1 MLLCFSQKGNNMKS
15 KQSQYQ
21 VVLKLCAAAVLGIG
35 AGSAGA
41 GVSAYMPATPAAQGI
56 ADQTDRII
64 VKYKDE
70 KAPLATKG
78 AGSIASRAAVQPLS
92 AARKAVLD
100 RAGQQF
106 GFLMKESHQIATGA
120 RVIKLDRKV
129 ALKDAAQVAAD
140 LAARDPDVEYAEPDR
155 IMRPLLTPNDSMY
168 SQQWDYFEATGGM
181 NLPAAWDKSTG
192 AGIRVAVIDTGYRPH
207 ADLSGQILA
216 GYDFISDATIANDGG
231 GRDSDASDPGDWT
244 AANECGSGEPASN
257 SSWHGTHVA
266 GTIAAL
272 TNNGSGV
279 AGVAYGAK
287 VVPVRVLGKC
297 GGYTSDIAD
306 GIIWASGGTVS
317 GVPAIA
323 ARAQVIN
330 MSLGGGGACDTTT
343 QNAINGARS
352 RGTVVVVAAGNES
365 QNASNSSPA
374 NCAGVITVAATNR
387 SGGRASYSN
396 YGTIVDVAAPGGDSG
411 AAILSTLNAG
421 TKAPGADSY
430 AGYMG
435 TSMAT
440 PHVAGVVALMLAKN
454 SALTPDDVEARLK
467 SSARAFPASCS
478 GCGAGIVNASAA
490 VDAAVGGGG
499 TTTGPTVSETE
510 SNNTISTA
518 NSVTT
523 SGTTVNGTFASSSDT
538 DYFVVQVPAGKTLSA
553 VMTPNASSDYDLY
566 IYNSAGTLLS
576 SSENGT
582 GTADSASSAN
592 TGSSTAARY
601 VRVVYYSGGTGA
613 TNGKYTLK
621 LSW

>member
-1 MLLCFSQKGNNMKS
+1 MKS
-15 KQSQYQ
+15 KQSKYPA
-21 VVLKLCAAAVLGIG
+21 VLKLCAAAILGLGLG
-35 AGSAGA
+35 AGAAVA
-41 GVSAYMPATPAAQGI
+41 GVAAQVPASPAAQGVAV

-64 VKYKDE
+64 VKYKDD
-70 KAPLATKG
+70 KAPVASKGG
-78 AGSIASRAAVQPLS
+78 AGSIAALAANAPLS

-106 GFLMKESHQIATGA
+106 GFLMKESHRIATGA

-129 ALKDAAQVAAD
+129 ALQDAAKVAAEV
-140 LAARDPDVEYAEPDR
+140 AARDPAVEYAEPDR
-155 IMRPLLTPNDSMY
+155 MMHPLLTPNDSMY

-181 NLPAAWDKSTG
+181 NMPAAWDKSTG

-216 GYDFISDATIANDGG
+216 GYDFISDTAVSNDGN

-244 AANECGSGEPASN
+244 AANECGSGQPASN

-272 TNNGSGV
+272 TNNGTGV
-279 AGVAYGAK
+279 AGIAYGAK
-287 VVPVRVLGKC
+287 IVPVRVLGKC

-317 GVPAIA
+317 GVPNIA

-374 NCAGVITVAATNR
+374 NCSGVITVAATNR

-421 TKAPGADSY
+421 TKGPGADSY
-430 AGYMG
+430 ASYMG

-454 SALTPDDVEARLK
+454 PALTPDDVEARLK

-490 VDAAVGGGG
+490 VDAAVGG

-510 SNNTISTA
+510 SNNTLSTA

-523 SGTTVNGTFASSSDT
+523 SGTTVNGALSSSSDT

-553 VMTPNASSDYDLY
+553 VLTPNSSSDYDLY
-566 IYNSAGTLLS
+566 IYNSAGTLLA

-582 GTADSASSAN
+582 GAVDSGSSAN
-592 TGSSTAARY
+592 TGNAASPRY

>member
-1 MLLCFSQKGNNMKS
+1 MKS
-15 KQSQYQ
+15 MQSKYP
-21 VVLKLCAAAVLGIG
+21 VVLKLCAAAAAIIGLG
-35 AGSAGA
+35 AGSAVA
-41 GVSAYMPATPAAQGI
+41 GVSAFVTATPAAQGV
-56 ADQTDRII
+56 AEQTDRII

-70 KAPLATKG
+70 KAPVASKGVMTALA
-78 AGSIASRAAVQPLS
+78 ASAPLS
-92 AARKAVLD
+92 SARKAVLD

-106 GFLMKESHQIATGA
+106 GFVMKELHKIGTGA

-129 ALKDAAQVAAD
+129 TLADAAQVAAD

-168 SQQWDYFEATGGM
+168 TQQWDLYETTGGM

-192 AGIRVAVIDTGYRPH
+192 SGIRVAVIDTGYRPH

-279 AGVAYGAK
+279 AGIAFGAK
-287 VVPVRVLGKC
+287 IVPVRVLGKC

-317 GVPAIA
+317 GVTNIA

-352 RGTVVVVAAGNES
+352 RGTVVVVAAGNEA

-374 NCAGVITVAATNR
+374 NCSGVITVAATNR

-396 YGTIVDVAAPGGDSG
+396 YGTIVDVAAPGGDTG

-421 TKAPGADSY
+421 TKGPGADSY

-454 SALTPDDVEARLK
+454 PALTPDDVESRLK
-467 SSARAFPASCS
+467 SSVRAFPASCS

-499 TTTGPTVSETE
+499 SSGPTVAETE
-510 SNNTISTA
+510 SNNTLGTA

-523 SGTTVNGTFASSSDT
+523 TGTTVNGALSATSDT
-538 DYFVVQVPAGKTLSA
+538 DYFVVQVPAGKTLNA
-553 VMTPNASSDYDLY
+553 VLTPNSSSDYDLY
-566 IYNSAGTLLS
+566 IYNSAGSQLATS
-576 SSENGT
+576 QNGT
-582 GTADSASSAN
+582 GAADSASSAN
-592 TGSSTAARY
+592 TGSTTAARY
-601 VRVVYYSGGTGA
+601 VRVVYYSGGSGA
-613 TNGKYTLK
+613 TSGKYTLK

>member
-1 MLLCFSQKGNNMKS
+1 MM
-15 KQSQYQ
+15 
-21 VVLKLCAAAVLGIG
+21 
-35 AGSAGA
+35 
-41 GVSAYMPATPAAQGI
+41 
-56 ADQTDRII
+56 
-64 VKYKDE
+64 
-70 KAPLATKG
+70 
-78 AGSIASRAAVQPLS
+78 
-92 AARKAVLD
+92 
-100 RAGQQF
+100 
-106 GFLMKESHQIATGA
+106 H
-120 RVIKLDRKV
+120 
-129 ALKDAAQVAAD
+129 
-140 LAARDPDVEYAEPDR
+140 
-155 IMRPLLTPNDSMY
+155 PLLTPNDSRY
-168 SQQWDYFEATGGM
+168 TEQWDFYETTGGM
-181 NLPAAWDKSTG
+181 RVPAAWDKATG
-192 AGIRVAVIDTGYRPH
+192 TGIRVAVIDTGYRPH
-207 ADLSGQILA
+207 ADLNGQIVA
-216 GYDFISDATIANDGG
+216 GYDFISDTAVSNDGN
-231 GRDSDASDPGDWT
+231 GRDSDAQDPGDWT
-244 AANECGSGEPASN
+244 AAGECGAGQPASN

-279 AGVAYGAK
+279 AGIAYGAK
-287 VVPVRVLGKC
+287 IVPVRVLGKC

-317 GVPAIA
+317 GVPNIA

-352 RGTVVVVAAGNES
+352 RGTVVVVAAGNEA

-374 NCAGVITVAATNR
+374 NCSGVITVAATNR

-454 SALTPDDVEARLK
+454 AALTPDEVEARLK

-490 VDAAVGGGG
+490 VDAATGSS
-499 TTTGPTVSETE
+499 TTTGPTVSEAE
-510 SNNTISTA
+510 SNNTLGTA

-523 SGTTVNGTFASSSDT
+523 TGTTVNGTMASSADT

-553 VMTPNASSDYDLY
+553 VLTPNASSDYDLA
-566 IYNSAGTLLS
+566 IYNNAGTQLAL
-576 SSENGT
+576 SENGA
-582 GTADSASSAN
+582 GAVDSASSAN
-592 TGSSTAARY
+592 TGSTTAARY
-601 VRVVYYSGGTGA
+601 VRVVYYSGGTGS
-613 TNGKYTLK
+613 TSGKYSLK

>member
-1 MLLCFSQKGNNMKS
+1 MKS
-15 KQSQYQ
+15 KQSMYPA
-21 VVLKLCAAAVLGIG
+21 VLKLCAAAVLGLG
-35 AGSAGA
+35 AGTAFA
-41 GVSAYMPATPAAQGI
+41 GVSANLQAAPAAQG
-56 ADQTDRII
+56 AVVGDKTDRII

-70 KAPLATKG
+70 QAPVAVKG
-78 AGSIASRAAVQPLS
+78 GASIASMAKAAATPMS
-92 AARKAVLD
+92 SARKAKLD

-106 GFLMKESHQIATGA
+106 GFLMKESHRIATGA
-120 RVIKLDRKV
+120 RVVKLDRKV
-129 ALKDAAQVAAD
+129 SLQDAAQVAAE

-155 IMRPLLTPNDSMY
+155 LLHPLMTPNDSMY
-168 SQQWDYFEATGGM
+168 SQQWDFFETTGGM
-181 NLPAAWDKSTG
+181 SIPAAWDKSTG
-192 AGIRVAVIDTGYRPH
+192 AGVRVAVIDTGYRPH

-216 GYDFISDATIANDGG
+216 GYDFISDATIGNDGN

-244 AANECGSGEPASN
+244 AAGECGAGEPASN

-279 AGVAYGAK
+279 AGIAYGAK
-287 VVPVRVLGKC
+287 IVPVRVLGKC

-317 GVPAIA
+317 GVPNIA

-330 MSLGGGGACDTTT
+330 MSLGGGGACGTTT
-343 QNAINGARS
+343 QNAINSARS

-365 QNASNSSPA
+365 QNASNSNPA
-374 NCAGVITVAATNR
+374 NCSGVITVAATNR

-396 YGTIVDVAAPGGDSG
+396 YGTVVDVAAPGGDSG

-421 TKAPGADSY
+421 TKGPGADSY

-454 SALTPDDVEARLK
+454 ASMTPDQVEAALK
-467 SSARAFPASCS
+467 STARAFPAACS

-490 VDAAVGGGG
+490 VDAAMGGGG

-523 SGTTVNGTFASSSDT
+523 SGTTVNGSMASSSDS
-538 DYFVVQVPAGKTLSA
+538 DYFVVQLPAGKTLGATLTPGSSA
-553 VMTPNASSDYDLY
+553 DYDLV
-566 IYNSAGTLLS
+566 IYNSAGTQLATS
-576 SSENGT
+576 QNGT
-582 GTADSASSAN
+582 GAVDSASSAN
-592 TGSSTAARY
+592 ATTAASARY
-601 VRVVYYSGGTGA
+601 VRVVYYSGGTGS
-613 TNGKYTLK
+613 TNGKYALK

>member
-1 MLLCFSQKGNNMKS
+1 
-15 KQSQYQ
+15 
-21 VVLKLCAAAVLGIG
+21 V
-35 AGSAGA
+35 
-41 GVSAYMPATPAAQGI
+41 
-56 ADQTDRII
+56 
-64 VKYKDE
+64 
-70 KAPLATKG
+70 
-78 AGSIASRAAVQPLS
+78 
-92 AARKAVLD
+92 
-100 RAGQQF
+100 
-106 GFLMKESHQIATGA
+106 
-120 RVIKLDRKV
+120 
-129 ALKDAAQVAAD
+129 
-140 LAARDPDVEYAEPDR
+140 
-155 IMRPLLTPNDSMY
+155 
-168 SQQWDYFEATGGM
+168 
-181 NLPAAWDKSTG
+181 
-192 AGIRVAVIDTGYRPH
+192 
-207 ADLSGQILA
+207 
-216 GYDFISDATIANDGG
+216 
-231 GRDSDASDPGDWT
+231 
-244 AANECGSGEPASN
+244 PASN

-279 AGVAYGAK
+279 AGVAFGAK
-287 VVPVRVLGKC
+287 IVPVRVLGKC

-306 GIIWASGGTVS
+306 GIVWASGGTVS
-317 GVPAIA
+317 GVPNIA

-352 RGTVVVVAAGNES
+352 RGTVVVVAAGNEA

-374 NCAGVITVAATNR
+374 NCSGVITVAATNR

-454 SALTPDDVEARLK
+454 AALTPDDVEARLK

-490 VDAAVGGGG
+490 VDAATGGG
-499 TTTGPTVSETE
+499 TTAGPTVSEAE
-510 SNNTISTA
+510 SNNTLATA

-523 SGTTVNGTFASSSDT
+523 TGTTVNGTMASTSDT

-566 IYNSAGTLLS
+566 IYNNAGTQLAL
-576 SSENGT
+576 SENGA
-582 GTADSASSAN
+582 GAADSASSAN
-592 TGSSTAARY
+592 TGSTTAARY
-601 VRVVYYSGGTGA
+601 VRVVYYSGGTGS
-613 TNGKYTLK
+613 TSGKYTLK

>member
-1 MLLCFSQKGNNMKS
+1 MKS
-15 KQSQYQ
+15 QQSKYPA
-21 VVLKLCAAAVLGIG
+21 VLKLCAAAVLGLG
-35 AGSAGA
+35 AGAAFA
-41 GVSAYMPATPAAQGI
+41 GVSANIQATPAPGFGI
-56 ADQTDRII
+56 LDQTDRII

-70 KAPLATKG
+70 AAPVAVKAGKVSAAAAQAAQVAAPL
-78 AGSIASRAAVQPLS
+78 SS
-92 AARKAVLD
+92 ARKAVLD

-106 GFLMKESHQIATGA
+106 GFLMKESHRIATGA
-120 RVIKLDRKV
+120 RVIKLDRRVTLGDAAKV
-129 ALKDAAQVAAD
+129 AAE
-140 LAARDPDVEYAEPDR
+140 LAARDPNVEYAEPDR

-168 SQQWDYFEATGGM
+168 SQQWDYFETTGGM
-181 NLPAAWDKSTG
+181 NVPAAWDKSTG

-244 AANECGSGEPASN
+244 AAGECGAGEPASN

-272 TNNGSGV
+272 TNNGTGV
-279 AGVAYGAK
+279 AGIAYGAK
-287 VVPVRVLGKC
+287 IVPVRVLGKC

-317 GVPAIA
+317 GVPNIA

-374 NCAGVITVAATNR
+374 NCSGVITVAATNR

-421 TKAPGADSY
+421 TKGPGADSY

-440 PHVAGVVALMLAKN
+440 PHVAGVVALMLSKN

-467 SSARAFPASCS
+467 SSVRAFPASCS

-490 VDAAVGGGG
+490 VDAATGSGGG
-499 TTTGPTVSETE
+499 TTPTGPTVSETE
-510 SNNTISTA
+510 SNNTLATA

-523 SGTTVNGTFASSSDT
+523 SGTTINGSLSASSDS

-553 VMTPNASSDYDLY
+553 VMTPNSSSDYDLA
-566 IYNSAGTLLS
+566 IYNSAGTRLAL
-576 SSENGT
+576 SENGS
-582 GTADSASSAN
+582 GAADSTSISN
-592 TGSSTAARY
+592 TSTAASPRY
-601 VRVVYYSGGTGA
+601 VRVYYYSGGTGA

>member
-1 MLLCFSQKGNNMKS
+1 MKSQKSM
-15 KQSQYQ
+15 YPA
-21 VVLKLCAAAVLGIG
+21 VLKLCAAAILGLG
-35 AGSAGA
+35 AGSAFA
-41 GVSAYMPATPAAQGI
+41 GVPAGVVTASAAQGVGI
-56 ADQTDRII
+56 LDQTDRLI

-70 KAPLATKG
+70 SAPNAKGLAKAAPAAPLA
-78 AGSIASRAAVQPLS
+78 AS
-92 AARKAVLD
+92 RKAVVDQVGRQLS
-100 RAGQQF
+100 
-106 GFLMKESHQIATGA
+106 LTIKELHTIGTGA
-120 RVIKLDRKV
+120 RVLQLNRKV
-129 ALKDAAQVAAD
+129 AVADAAKVAAD
-140 LAARDPDVEYAEPDR
+140 LMKNDPSVEYAEPDR
-155 IMRPLLTPNDSMY
+155 IMQPMFTPNDPMF
-168 SQQWDYFEATGGM
+168 SQQWDYTDTVGGM
-181 NLPAAWDKSTG
+181 RLPAAWDKSTG

-207 ADLSGQILA
+207 VDLQGQILA
-216 GYDFISDATIANDGG
+216 GYDFIADTTIANDGN

-244 AANECGSGEPASN
+244 AAGECGAGQPASN

-272 TNNGSGV
+272 TNNGIGV

-297 GGYTSDIAD
+297 GGYTSDIAN

-317 GVPAIA
+317 GVTNIA

-343 QNAINGARS
+343 QSAINGARS

-374 NCAGVITVAATNR
+374 NCSGVITVAATNK

-421 TKAPGADSY
+421 TKTPGADNY

-454 SALTPDDVEARLK
+454 PNLTPDQVEAALK

-478 GCGAGIVNASAA
+478 GCGAGIVDASAA
-490 VDAAVGGGG
+490 VDAAAGGG
-499 TTTGPTVSETE
+499 TTTGPTISETE

-518 NSVTT
+518 NAISTT
-523 SGTTVNGTFASSSDT
+523 GTTVNGTMASTSDT

-553 VMTPNASSDYDLY
+553 TMTPNSSSDYDLY
-566 IYNSAGTLLS
+566 IYNSAGTQVAA
-576 SSENGT
+576 SENPAGS
-582 GTADSASSAN
+582 ADSASAAN
-592 TGSSTAARY
+592 TGSTTSARY
-601 VRVVYYSGGTGA
+601 VRVVYYSGGTGS
-613 TNGKYTLK
+613 TSGKYTLK

>member
-41 GVSAYMPATPAAQGI
+41 GVSAYVPATPAAQGI

-490 VDAAVGGGG
+490 VDAAVGGG

-601 VRVVYYSGGTGA
+601 ARVVYYSGGTGA

>member
-1 MLLCFSQKGNNMKS
+1 MKS
-15 KQSQYQ
+15 KQSMYPA
-21 VVLKLCAAAVLGIG
+21 VLKLCAAAVLGLG
-35 AGSAGA
+35 AGVAVA
-41 GVSAYMPATPAAQGI
+41 GVSANVSGTPAAQGVVV

-70 KAPLATKG
+70 QAPVAVKG
-78 AGSIASRAAVQPLS
+78 GSIAAMAKAAAEPMS
-92 AARKAVLD
+92 TARKARLD

-106 GFLMKESHQIATGA
+106 GFLMKESHRIATGA
-120 RVIKLDRKV
+120 RVVKLDRKV
-129 ALKDAAQVAAD
+129 SLRDAAQVAAD

-155 IMRPLLTPNDSMY
+155 LLHPLMTPNDSMY
-168 SQQWDYFEATGGM
+168 SQQWDFFEATGGM
-181 NLPAAWDKSTG
+181 NIPAAWDKSTG
-192 AGIRVAVIDTGYRPH
+192 SGIRVAVIDTGYRPH

-216 GYDFISDATIANDGG
+216 GYDFISDATIGNDGN

-244 AANECGSGEPASN
+244 AAGECGAGEPASN

-272 TNNGSGV
+272 TNNTTGV
-279 AGVAYGAK
+279 AGIAYGAK
-287 VVPVRVLGKC
+287 IVPVRVLGKC

-317 GVPAIA
+317 GVANIA

-330 MSLGGGGACDTTT
+330 MSLGGGGACGTTT
-343 QNAINGARS
+343 QNAINSARS

-365 QNASNSSPA
+365 QNASNSNPA
-374 NCAGVITVAATNR
+374 NCSGVITVAATNR

-396 YGTIVDVAAPGGDSG
+396 YGTVVDVAAPGGDSG

-454 SALTPDDVEARLK
+454 ASMTPDQVEAALK
-467 SSARAFPASCS
+467 STARAFPASCS

-490 VDAAVGGGG
+490 VDAAMGTT

-518 NSVTT
+518 SSVTT
-523 SGTTVNGTFASSSDT
+523 SGTTVNGTMASRTDT

-553 VMTPNASSDYDLY
+553 TLTPGSSSDYDLY
-566 IYNSAGTLLS
+566 IYNSAGTQLATS
-576 SSENGT
+576 QNGT
-582 GTADSASSAN
+582 GAVDSASSAN
-592 TGSSTAARY
+592 STTATSPRY
-601 VRVVYYSGGTGA
+601 VRVVYYSGGTGS
-613 TNGKYTLK
+613 TSGKYTLK

>member
-1 MLLCFSQKGNNMKS
+1 MKS
-15 KQSQYQ
+15 KQSMYPA
-21 VVLKLCAAAVLGIG
+21 VLKLCAAAVLGLG
-35 AGSAGA
+35 AGVAVA
-41 GVSAYMPATPAAQGI
+41 GVSANVSGAPAAQGVVV

-70 KAPLATKG
+70 QAPVAVKG
-78 AGSIASRAAVQPLS
+78 GSIAAMAKAAAEPMS
-92 AARKAVLD
+92 TARKARLD

-106 GFLMKESHQIATGA
+106 GFLMKESHRIATGA
-120 RVIKLDRKV
+120 RVVKLDRKV
-129 ALKDAAQVAAD
+129 SLRDAAQVAAD

-155 IMRPLLTPNDSMY
+155 LLHPLMTPNDSMY
-168 SQQWDYFEATGGM
+168 SQQWDFFEATGGM
-181 NLPAAWDKSTG
+181 NIPAAWDKSTG
-192 AGIRVAVIDTGYRPH
+192 SGIRVAVIDTGYRPH

-216 GYDFISDATIANDGG
+216 GYDFISDATIGNDGN

-244 AANECGSGEPASN
+244 AAGECGAGEPASN

-272 TNNGSGV
+272 TNNTTGV
-279 AGVAYGAK
+279 AGIAYGAK
-287 VVPVRVLGKC
+287 IVPVRVLGKC

-317 GVPAIA
+317 GVANIA

-330 MSLGGGGACDTTT
+330 MSLGGGGACGTTT
-343 QNAINGARS
+343 QNAINSARS

-365 QNASNSSPA
+365 QNASNSNPA
-374 NCAGVITVAATNR
+374 NCSGVITVAATNR

-396 YGTIVDVAAPGGDSG
+396 YGTVVDVAAPGGDSG

-454 SALTPDDVEARLK
+454 ASMTPDQVEAALK
-467 SSARAFPASCS
+467 STARAFPASCS

-490 VDAAVGGGG
+490 VDAAMGTT

-518 NSVTT
+518 NSVAT
-523 SGTTVNGTFASSSDT
+523 SGTTVNGTMASSTDT

-553 VMTPNASSDYDLY
+553 TLTPGSSSDYDLY
-566 IYNSAGTLLS
+566 IYNSAGTQLATS
-576 SSENGT
+576 QNGT
-582 GTADSASSAN
+582 GAVDSASSAN
-592 TGSSTAARY
+592 STTATSARY
-601 VRVVYYSGGTGA
+601 VRVVYYSGGTGS
-613 TNGKYTLK
+613 TSGKYTLK

>member
-1 MLLCFSQKGNNMKS
+1 MKS
-15 KQSQYQ
+15 QQSMYPA
-21 VVLKLCAAAVLGIG
+21 VLKLCAAAILGLG
-35 AGSAGA
+35 AGAAFA
-41 GVSAYMPATPAAQGI
+41 GVSVNDAATPAARGMAI
-56 ADQTDRII
+56 VGQTDRII
-64 VKYKDE
+64 VKYKDDAAPVAV
-70 KAPLATKG
+70 KAGKVSATAAALSTAPL
-78 AGSIASRAAVQPLS
+78 SS
-92 AARKAVLD
+92 ARKAVLD

-106 GFLMKESHQIATGA
+106 GFRMKESHRIATGA
-120 RVIKLDRKV
+120 RVIQLDRKV
-129 ALKDAAQVAAD
+129 ALADAAKVAAEV
-140 LAARDPDVEYAEPDR
+140 AARDPDVEYAEPDR
-155 IMRPLLTPNDSMY
+155 IMKLLLTPNDSMY

-192 AGIRVAVIDTGYRPH
+192 TGIRVAVIDTGYRPH

-244 AANECGSGEPASN
+244 AAGECGAGEPASN

-279 AGVAYGAK
+279 AGVAFGAK

-317 GVPAIA
+317 GVPNIA

-421 TKAPGADSY
+421 TKGPGADSY

-454 SALTPDDVEARLK
+454 AALTPDEVEARLK
-467 SSARAFPASCS
+467 SSVRAFPASCS

-490 VDAAVGGGG
+490 VDAATGSGGG
-499 TTTGPTVSETE
+499 TPTGPTVSETE
-510 SNNTISTA
+510 SNNTLATA
-518 NSVTT
+518 NAVTT
-523 SGTTVNGTFASSSDT
+523 SGTTVNGNIGSTSDT

-553 VMTPNASSDYDLY
+553 VMTPNSSSDYDLY
-566 IYNSAGTLLS
+566 IYNNAGTRLAL
-576 SSENGT
+576 SENGT
-582 GTADSASSAN
+582 GAADSASSAN
-592 TGSSTAARY
+592 TTSATAARY